1 MPADGKK
8 RTEFDTSN
16 DRNDPDRPR
25 TKGKT
30 MTDKE
35 LRRLHREDLLQI
47 LIAQQRQID
56 ELNAA
61 LEESEAALNEKKIAV
76 QEAGSVAEA
85 ALKLSGV
92 FEAAQQAADLY
103 AEEMRAR
110 ADEIVAQAKAEAE
123 QILNRARRE
132 VGLPQMRAEEA
143 AVSQPQPQEPE
154 KRRGGLFRRKG

>member
-1 MPADGKK
+1 
-8 RTEFDTSN
+8 
-16 DRNDPDRPR
+16 
-25 TKGKT
+25 

-92 FEAAQQAADLY
+92 F
-103 AEEMRAR
+103 
-110 ADEIVAQAKAEAE
+110 
-123 QILNRARRE
+123 
-132 VGLPQMRAEEA
+132 
-143 AVSQPQPQEPE
+143 
-154 KRRGGLFRRKG
+154 

>member
-1 MPADGKK
+1 
-8 RTEFDTSN
+8 
-16 DRNDPDRPR
+16 
-25 TKGKT
+25 

-61 LEESEAALNEKKIAV
+61 LEEKEAALNEKKIAV

-92 FEAAQQAADLY
+92 FEAAQQAADQY
-103 AEEMRAR
+103 AGEMRAR

-123 QILNRARRE
+123 QILNQARRE
-132 VGLPQMRAEEA
+132 VGLPEKRAEEA
-143 AVSQPQPQEPE
+143 VVSQPQPQEPE